1 MLHCG
6 RLRRFCRPGRPG
18 IIPGL
23 SLPGSPGKPECSGW
37 CGLQELGVL
46 LAMMR
51 VPVCTWSAT
60 LALTIPTSFCPPI
73 LEASLNL
80 ESHPHHSLSDPHD
93 PEIHKTSLLLT
104 PQQLTL
110 LATLSGLK
118 PMPLVLSGPQRSR
131 LLPCLHSFAPSLS
144 EHLPSNLLGPEQ
156 VAVSILL
163 GPQPPGA

>member
-1 MLHCG
+1 
-6 RLRRFCRPGRPG
+6 
-18 IIPGL
+18 
-23 SLPGSPGKPECSGW
+23 
-37 CGLQELGVL
+37 
-46 LAMMR
+46 MMR
-51 VPVCTWSAT
+51 APVCNWSAT

-93 PEIHKTSLLLT
+93 PKIHKTSLLLT

-163 GPQPPGA
+163 GPQPPGAQCSAPRIHQQSPVPFGGGAPSNPLLTLGLLQTAPSHLLPREPPGSPA